1 VPRAIPLPTI
11 KQFAR
16 ELLARIAET
25 LDDMT
30 DRGDLDAVVRTL
42 SVTDLPEMRALGRV
56 DVRNDVWNLF
66 VQLVNMLNMHQAE
79 RAYTPTPIMAAQY
92 PSLWSSVR
100 LRVNDEET
108 NEAAYWRSRVG
119 TSQMV
124 QVQIRG
130 DDDTSVI
137 DTATGLPL
145 DTTNLEH
152 PITGRRVTLGNPLL
166 SLELIPSP
174 RLVKTLLQ
182 AAQHA
187 SHQVASMRGV
197 VDLPFRIVAG
207 VLRLNLDRALRLTP
221 AAQRSVEIA
230 LDTVREL
237 RTPLLQ
243 SVATGDRDRLLNR
256 LKKLGEKCKSM
267 ADERCAT
274 CVSDRRFLCLRSLV
288 GSHPRNLLLLAHK
301 GIELSDMQGTV
312 NVQGD
317 DARVWFFAKMAKGSS
332 GLTVKNNNGAILLAQ
347 VVGQI
352 DKQFDVVGV
361 ISPSTINEDLRE
373 RLATI
378 CSAFGKRLLFLDL
391 DPLER
396 LLQYFEEQAGFESLD
411 VATVYRASAKA
422 PASS

>member
-1 VPRAIPLPTI
+1 
-11 KQFAR
+11 
-16 ELLARIAET
+16 
-25 LDDMT
+25 
-30 DRGDLDAVVRTL
+30 
-42 SVTDLPEMRALGRV
+42 MRALGRV